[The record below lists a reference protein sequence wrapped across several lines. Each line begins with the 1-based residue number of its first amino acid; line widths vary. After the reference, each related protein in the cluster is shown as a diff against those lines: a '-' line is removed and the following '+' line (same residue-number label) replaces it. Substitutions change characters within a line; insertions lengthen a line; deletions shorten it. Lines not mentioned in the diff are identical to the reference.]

1 MEGNPAHFEAIGSRL
16 GFRVTS
22 ESQEKLILIWQGA
35 RFPAFLCLG
44 IAVALLFLSLPI
56 LEAIRQRGLAGPA
69 GALWYFPMMNLILLG
84 ISFFLL
90 SLRRTILFDH
100 KGREIVLHK
109 RHIFRSTKLCVSYN
123 EVTAL
128 KVGIDQVYS
137 GFAVAG
143 SSAAEQYPVP
153 SLRLV
158 LKEGETV
165 LLDRGS
171 FRRLETLGKRLSGFL
186 GKPLHT
192 EEALPQ

>member
-1 MEGNPAHFEAIGSRL
+1 MEGNPAQFEAIGNRL
-16 GFRVTS
+16 GLRIDAEDHEGIRLV
-22 ESQEKLILIWQGA
+22 WQGA

-44 IAVALLFLSLPI
+44 IAVALLFLSVPI

-100 KGREIVLHK
+100 KGKQIVFHK

-143 SSAAEQYPVP
+143 SSADEKFPVP
-153 SLRLV
+153 SLRLI
-158 LKEGETV
+158 LKNGETV

-171 FRRLETLGKRLSGFL
+171 FRRLETLGRRLSGCL
-186 GKPLHT
+186 TRPLQT
-192 EEALPQ
+192 DEAPAH